1 MKARQDHALT
11 TYVAFRGDEGFTI
24 IEVVLAVAISA
35 ILLTAVYYTYFN
47 INRCIDAATEDQDA
61 LETGRILSELIKKDI
76 RGISPNYSVLVG
88 KNQVVDG
95 FSLGQIEFVTSSGLP
110 TDKLKVR
117 RVEYAL
123 ITTEEGEKILIKK
136 QSTDLKD
143 PLDSS
148 TSAPQVFEVSRIVK
162 GFQLQFYNGTVWADT
177 WDASTA
183 LAGSLPTQ
191 IRVTID
197 VTNAK
202 GDDRKF
208 VAEEAIQSTL

>member
-1 MKARQDHALT
+1 LT
-11 TYVAFRGDEGFTI
+11 AYGAFPGNSGFTI
-24 IEVVLAVAISA
+24 IEIVIAVAISA
-35 ILLTAVYYTYFN
+35 ALLTAVYYTYFN
-47 INRCIDAATEDQDA
+47 INRFIDATTEDQDA

-110 TDKLKVR
+110 TDKLKLR
-117 RVEYAL
+117 RIEYAL
-123 ITTEEGEKILIKK
+123 ITTEEGKKILIKK
-136 QSTDLKD
+136 ESKDLKD

-148 TSAPQVFEVSRIVK
+148 LSAAQVFEVSRIVK
-162 GFQLQFYNGTVWADT
+162 GFQLQFYNGTNWADI
-177 WDASTA
+177 WDAGT
-183 LAGSLPTQ
+183 AGSLPTQ
-191 IRVTID
+191 IKVTID

-202 GDDRKF
+202 GDDKKF